1 MKPRHAVALALV
13 GWYLM
18 PPAQAPDETGTAI
31 AAPSPV
37 AGATSAVYKSQQD
50 CETERH
56 QLLEDPVVGERMK
69 SAMCL
74 PTIDVPA
81 DDPRLKGN

>member
-50 CETERH
+50 CETERRG
-56 QLLEDPVVGERMK
+56 LLDDPVVGEKMK
-69 SAMCL
+69 SAECL
-74 PTIDVPA
+74 PTP

>member
-1 MKPRHAVALALV
+1 MKPRHAAALALV

-18 PPAQAPDETGTAI
+18 LPAQAPDETGTAI

-37 AGATSAVYKSQQD
+37 AGATFAVYKSQQD
-50 CETERH
+50 CETERRG
-56 QLLEDPVVGERMK
+56 LLDDPVVGEKMK
-69 SAMCL
+69 SAECL
-74 PTIDVPA
+74 PTP